1 MADLIALL
9 WDRTEWT
16 AVEASVHG
24 GAVRLLNTCS
34 ESWPEAPAVPA
45 SAAER
50 GSRLKASLN
59 KAGIRSRSVWLVL
72 SREDVILRHLELPNA
87 TDEELPDL
95 VRFQASARSSVALD
109 QLLLDFIPITHRAG
123 REQRDALC
131 ATIPATLLLPIRAT
145 LEAAGLE
152 LEGVTVSSVGV
163 AELLTYTASHRRLP
177 ANDGML
183 GIVRDGQRSEIVV
196 LQQRQLIYAHSA
208 RLPAGDAAVQ
218 LAAMQSETSRAVVA
232 AQRLAPELSLK
243 HGWLVADP
251 AEVEGWAAALTERVG
266 CPIDL
271 LHPVSDLGLLSPRPL
286 APGEIAKLAAPVG
299 LAAGRTAHPVP
310 VLDFLHPRKAPP
322 RRDPRKAR
330 IAAGAAAALLLI
342 VGATAYTQL
351 TLQSLDQQI
360 SDLTKRD
367 VALTQKLKG
376 GQPILAAA
384 TDVRSWLDHSA
395 PQLGLLGELYQEMD
409 GTERQYLSQYEYT
422 AGSNEVLGK
431 VVAQGNARDRLAIQQ
446 FQDRVD
452 SRLGRRV
459 KPKNLTLTSR
469 DSDYPAK
476 FELDFD
482 LIVEAEKKPVTRK
495 PVSAISGAP
504 PAPAK
509 P

>member
-1 MADLIALL
+1 MADFVALL

-16 AVEASVHG
+16 AAEASVTG
-24 GAVRLLNTCS
+24 GTVRLLNTCS
-34 ESWPEAPAVPA
+34 EAWPEGSADLSTPAV
-45 SAAER
+45 R
-50 GSRLKASLN
+50 GSRLKGSLN
-59 KAGIRSRSVWLVL
+59 KAGIRCRSVWLIL
-72 SREDVILRHLELPNA
+72 AREDVILRHLELPHA

-109 QLLLDFIPITHRAG
+109 QLLLDFIPIAHRAG

-131 ATIPATLLLPIRAT
+131 ATIPTSLLLPIRAT

-152 LEGVTVSSVGV
+152 LEGVTVSSVAV
-163 AELLTYTASHRRLP
+163 AELLTHAAAQRRLP
-177 ANDGML
+177 VSDGTL
-183 GIVRDGQRSEIVV
+183 GIVRDGQRAEIVV

-208 RLPAGDAAVQ
+208 RLPAGDAAGQ

-232 AQRLAPELSLK
+232 AQRLAPELTLK

-251 AEVEGWAAALTERVG
+251 ADVEGWAAALTRRVD
-266 CPIDL
+266 CPIEL
-271 LHPVSDLGLLSPRPL
+271 LNPVADCGLTIPRPL
-286 APGEIAKLAAPVG
+286 IPGEIAKLAAPIG
-299 LAAGRTAHPVP
+299 LAVGRTAHPVP

-351 TLQSLDQQI
+351 SLQSLSEQVRE
-360 SDLTKRD
+360 LTD
-367 VALTQKLKG
+367 EEGSLTRQLKAG
-376 GQPILAAA
+376 EPTLAAA
-384 TDVRSWLDHSA
+384 RDVQSWLDHST
-395 PQLGLLGELYQEMD
+395 PQLAMLGELREEME
-409 GTERQYLSQYEYT
+409 GTERQYLTQYDYT

-431 VVAQGNARDRLAIQQ
+431 VAAQGNARDRLAIQQ

-476 FELDFD
+476 FELDLE
-482 LIVEAEKKPVTRK
+482 LIVEAEKKP
-495 PVSAISGAP
+495 SAASGV
-504 PAPAK
+504 AK
-509 P
+509 PGVPATTTKP